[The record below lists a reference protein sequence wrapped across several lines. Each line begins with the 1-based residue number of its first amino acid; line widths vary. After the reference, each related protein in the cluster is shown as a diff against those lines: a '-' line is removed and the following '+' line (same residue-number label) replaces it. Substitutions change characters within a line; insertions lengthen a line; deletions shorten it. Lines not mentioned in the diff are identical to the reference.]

1 LFVSL
6 TFVVMILLIMWMN
19 EKLSNLLFYSCAH
32 HNHQYFWMLW
42 LHSCNKPCF
51 STNKRQYS
59 KSWHNLERS
68 NLCCNIDND
77 QSLNIKLNP
86 YAIEKHKPNEK
97 KLTHYKSEKYYQS
110 RSCGKNTNAKKEKQ
124 T

>member
-1 LFVSL
+1 
-6 TFVVMILLIMWMN
+6 MN
-19 EKLSNLLFYSCAH
+19 GKLSNLLFYSYAH

-42 LHSCNKPCF
+42 LHSSNKPCF

-59 KSWHNLERS
+59 KLWHNLEQS
-68 NLCCNIDND
+68 NLCCNIDDD

-97 KLTHYKSEKYYQS
+97 KLIHYKSQEYYQS